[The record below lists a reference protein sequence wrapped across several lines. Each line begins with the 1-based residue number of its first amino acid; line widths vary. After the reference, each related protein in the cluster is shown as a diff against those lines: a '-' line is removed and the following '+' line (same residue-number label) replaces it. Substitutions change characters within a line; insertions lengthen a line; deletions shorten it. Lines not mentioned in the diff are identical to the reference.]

1 MKYVKTFEN
10 FNQTNENVFSN
21 AWNWIKN
28 KLTNWYSNFTGDFK
42 RGCEW
47 AINWA
52 KENIEEIDKI
62 KKQLANTAKTEL
74 EKLWKWISSLV
85 KNPIGIESTVQEN
98 LSEEDGESLLNK
110 IARLA
115 GVSILLLSAFGSV
128 VAIFTGLL
136 SSNGFLMLCGAVV
149 AIIAFSIIN
158 VIGESTDDDRDYSG
172 W

>member
-1 MKYVKTFEN
+1 
-10 FNQTNENVFSN
+10 
-21 AWNWIKN
+21 
-28 KLTNWYSNFTGDFK
+28 
-42 RGCEW
+42 
-47 AINWA
+47 
-52 KENIEEIDKI
+52 
-62 KKQLANTAKTEL
+62 
-74 EKLWKWISSLV
+74 
-85 KNPIGIESTVQEN
+85 
-98 LSEEDGESLLNK
+98 LLNK